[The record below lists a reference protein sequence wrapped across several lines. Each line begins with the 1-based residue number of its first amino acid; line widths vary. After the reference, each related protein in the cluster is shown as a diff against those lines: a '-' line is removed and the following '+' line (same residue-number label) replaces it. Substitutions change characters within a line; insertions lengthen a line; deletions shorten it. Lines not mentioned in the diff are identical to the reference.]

1 MEFLELMKREAPAKN
16 QTSRSLF
23 TNVEQLNEGAAYT
36 PSTGNLTLT
45 VIKPGWSK
53 NNRYYSP
60 ELLKKSVG
68 IFEGCKMFA
77 DHATDKQAAE
87 RPEGSM
93 KDWVATINHVQAE
106 SDGTLKATASV
117 HDEGFK
123 TTLSNLKR
131 AGNLS
136 QMGVSIRAFGEA
148 KDGEAEGRKG
158 KIIESLLGARSVDF
172 VTFAAAGGRVE
183 SMSESVN
190 NIDGESFDLRELQIK
205 TTMMLNPDISEADA
219 RRVLDLPPIEVAE
232 LGRRAVAEYTFARKC
247 GISEA
252 DATVIAKL
260 GGSQYR
266 KVL

>member
-87 RPEGSM
+87 RPEGSV

-219 RRVLDLPPIEVAE
+219 RRVLDLPPIEVAQ